1 MLLLLDMRLAAVSIP
16 LHSPC
21 PRCRKQVLP
30 QAAFCPRCG
39 VRLRTGQYSAPS
51 ASPIVAT
58 PFRPQIPVIG
68 SPKTLEYATP
78 RPKEKRKRVSNS
90 KSGTGRFVA
99 VAAIFMA
106 VRFIASTGN
115 QNSTSSPP
123 ITPVPPMPRFVPPP
137 QISVPRLSP
146 PTVYTPTPPA
156 PTNRR
161 TDPRSRDGRGRSADD
176 PRYNAAPTQPEI
188 YYYPP
193 PRLHAK

>member
-1 MLLLLDMRLAAVSIP
+1 MQLVASNFV

-39 VRLRTGQYSAPS
+39 VRLRTQQYASPS

-78 RPKEKRKRVSNS
+78 RPKEKRKRVSNT
-90 KSGTGRFVA
+90 KPGTGRFVA
-99 VAAIFMA
+99 VAAIFMV
-106 VRFIASTGN
+106 VRFVAWTNN
-115 QNSTSSPP
+115 QSSTSSPP
-123 ITPVPPMPRFVPPP
+123 ITRAPPMPRFVPPP
-137 QISVPRLSP
+137 QIGVPHLSP
-146 PTVYTPTPPA
+146 PAVYTPTPPA
-156 PTNRR
+156 PTNPR
-161 TDPRSRDGRGRSADD
+161 TDPLNRDGRWRSVDD
-176 PRYNAAPTQPEI
+176 PRAKPAPTQPEI

-193 PRLHAK
+193 PRPHAR

>member
-1 MLLLLDMRLAAVSIP
+1 MLLLLDMKLALVSIP

-39 VRLRTGQYSAPS
+39 VRLRTAQYSAPS

-78 RPKEKRKRVSNS
+78 RPKETRKRVSNS

-106 VRFIASTGN
+106 VRFITSTGN

-123 ITPVPPMPRFVPPP
+123 ITRVPPMPRFVPPP

-146 PTVYTPTPPA
+146 PAVYTPTPPA
-156 PTNRR
+156 PTNPR
-161 TDPRSRDGRGRSADD
+161 TDPRNRDGRWRSADD
-176 PRYNAAPTQPEI
+176 PRNRASPSEPRGYI
-188 YYYPP
+188 YPS
-193 PRLHAK
+193 PRTPAR